1 MEDKIAKVTVKDI
14 AQPPLKLRL
23 VVDTVR
29 GKDVEEALNILML
42 INKKG
47 TKTVRKA
54 VLSGVAN
61 ARELYGVSKEDLE
74 ISKISVDEARTLKK
88 TRFASRARVSVLFKR
103 RSHLNLELKVK

>member
-54 VLSGVAN
+54 ILSGIAN

>member
-54 VLSGVAN
+54 ILSGVAN

>member
-1 MEDKIAKVTVKDI
+1 MEDKIAKVTVKNI

-23 VVDTVR
+23 VVDAVR
-29 GKDVEEALNILML
+29 GKNVEEALNILML

-88 TRFASRARVSVLFKR
+88 TRFASRARVSTLFKR